1 LGIGIKQEDTFNS
14 VEIEEKRVIEDEKND
29 VFADGLRVVGI
40 KKVYHRSLFGFKS
53 NKDVHAVSGIY
64 LEVS

>member
-1 LGIGIKQEDTFNS
+1 M
-14 VEIEEKRVIEDEKND
+14 IEDEKND